1 VYAVCIIYL
10 NIYKAYSLYSFY
22 IYIMSL
28 TKTIEGFPNTINICL
43 FKKVHYD
50 YPFLEFMFD
59 EENPTFPSFTGNACS
74 DKKEY
79 HTFIMNK
86 TILFLQEYIGDNT
99 IIDKETKDKIFAGF
113 IQNVDVLFAF
123 FDCSLLTPTKEFQYR
138 TYDQICL
145 ETQMKPIN
153 AWMKLFYQHTWLF
166 EELNQKN
173 EVPIIVYPCIPQHND
188 KETEQ
193 INYIKKFN
201 CEEIGYYYFFLREP
215 IVACGKKCMIF
226 ISNPYL
232 TTLFED
238 ERGREIWCVKTYSQI
253 YDINI

>member
-1 VYAVCIIYL
+1 
-10 NIYKAYSLYSFY
+10 
-22 IYIMSL
+22 MSL
-28 TKTIEGFPNTINICL
+28 TKTFEGFPTTINVCL
-43 FKKVHYD
+43 FRKVRYD

-59 EENPTFPSFTGNACS
+59 EENQTFLSFTENAFL

-79 HTFIMNK
+79 DTYIMNK
-86 TILFLQEYIGDNT
+86 TILFLQDYIGDNT
-99 IIDKETKDKIFAGF
+99 IIDKETKDNILSGF
-113 IQNVDVLFAF
+113 VQNGDVLFAF
-123 FDCSLLTPTKEFQYR
+123 FDCSLLTLSKEFLYK

-145 ETQMKPIN
+145 ETQMQPIN
-153 AWMKLFYQHTWLF
+153 MWMKLFYQHTWLF

-173 EVPIIVYPCIPQHND
+173 EVPIIVYPCIPQHDD

-193 INYIKKFN
+193 INYIKKFD

-215 IVACGKKCMIF
+215 IVADGKKSMIF

-232 TTLFED
+232 TTLFVD
-238 ERGREIWCVKTYSQI
+238 QRGREIWCIKTYSQI